1 MRDFVAAFQEERYAP
16 LARRLLADTLRD
28 MENGTAAA
36 SCTVAVAGAVDQAAR
51 LQQHGLPPVAYLTMA
66 AMYTS
71 VYFGEPKLRLDFYSE
86 QWLAAEPVYSEYIDA
101 AWLFV
106 HWQEHEDAM
115 TEAAKGQRAW
125 VRPAHLES
133 MRWQS
138 FRLLAYGLYTRL
150 KYWLQSPAIGAALCA
165 LRRTDEFYILFGE
178 YQDWQGA
185 VYALLTPI
193 DIFNRSSDDSL
204 RFRVYEKCRYSK
216 KKFAQLDLSGSRF
229 RDCSFED
236 CSFEEVDLSDVTFVG
251 CRFDRSLFSRVR
263 LPGALF
269 LDTRFS
275 EVRFRDVLAAPLC
288 RAYEKNDAYRH
299 LEFAGCALAAVSLA
313 DCRFPGA
320 LLTDCLLTQIEI
332 EGGDYTD
339 SNFQEFAVARMKEG
353 GEE

>member
-36 SCTVAVAGAVDQAAR
+36 SCTVAVAGAVDRAAR
-51 LQQHGLPPVAYLTMA
+51 LQQHGLPPVAYLA
-66 AMYTS
+66 VAVMYTS

-101 AWLFV
+101 AWLFA

-115 TEAAKGQRAW
+115 TEAAKRQRAW

-150 KYWLQSPAIGAALCA
+150 KYWLQSPAIEAALCA

-185 VYALLTPI
+185 VYALLPPI
-193 DIFNRSSDDSL
+193 DIFNCSSDDSL

-216 KKFAQLDLSGSRF
+216 KKFTGIDLSLSRF
-229 RDCSFED
+229 QDCTFED
-236 CSFEEVDLSDVTFVG
+236 CSLDEVDVSDVTFAG
-251 CRFDRSLFSRVR
+251 CRFTRTLFTQAR
-263 LPGALF
+263 LSGALF
-269 LDTRFS
+269 LDTRLS
-275 EVRFRDVLAAPLC
+275 EVRFQDVLAEPL
-288 RAYEKNDAYRH
+288 RRDAVRNDAYRN
-299 LEFAGCALAAVSLA
+299 LEFASCTLENVQLIN
-313 DCRFPGA
+313 CRFPGA
-320 LLTDCLLTQIEI
+320 LLTDSLLTAMKI
-332 EGGDYTD
+332 EGGDYAD
-339 SNFQEFAVARMKEG
+339 SEFQELATAQTTEG
-353 GEE
+353 GAK